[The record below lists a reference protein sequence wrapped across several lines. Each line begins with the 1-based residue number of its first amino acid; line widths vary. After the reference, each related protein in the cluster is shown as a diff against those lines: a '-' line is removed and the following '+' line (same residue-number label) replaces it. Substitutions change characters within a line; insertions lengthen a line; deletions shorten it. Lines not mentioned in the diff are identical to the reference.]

1 MVELS
6 ALANYTLNRGRI
18 DMSKFDEIS
27 ELAIDN
33 YGIFTAA
40 EAVKMGVDL
49 KDVHEWV
56 LNGRLEKVGRGVF
69 RLR

>member
-1 MVELS
+1 MVKLP
-6 ALANYTLNRGRI
+6 ALANCPSKRGSI
-18 DMSKFDEIS
+18 DMSKFDEIF

-33 YGIFTAA
+33 YGIFTAAEALKMGA

-56 LNGRLEKVGRGVF
+56 YSARGA
-69 RLR
+69 

>member
-1 MVELS
+1 MVKLP
-6 ALANYTLNRGRI
+6 ALANCPSKRGSI
-18 DMSKFDEIS
+18 DMSKFDEIF

-33 YGIFTAA
+33 YGILTAA

-56 LNGRLEKVGRGVF
+56 YSARGA
-69 RLR
+69 